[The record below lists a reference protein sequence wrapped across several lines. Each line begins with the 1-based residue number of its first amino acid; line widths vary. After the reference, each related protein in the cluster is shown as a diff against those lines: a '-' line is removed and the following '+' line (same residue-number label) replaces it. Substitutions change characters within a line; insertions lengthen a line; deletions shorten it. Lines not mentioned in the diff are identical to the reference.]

1 MSYNAQNS
9 HSTTKNYSAP
19 NVNGAKTEKLWC
31 TVTFSI
37 PMISGEEMLLVWSKF
52 LNLCSLF
59 PPLPAIQEPHSLNSL
74 SILPHFGLQHPWY
87 VSAGYKFQF
96 QRHVTHVLSAEHS
109 SSFGKIQCAW
119 GKVLNARAACASAP
133 RAPSRPDGRGSCCPP
148 GTRAPHGQSVSMS
161 PRTPTMA
168 RRLDLKNG
176 AGPAVAW
183 PQPPRKAASSLIES
197 QNGMERES
205 IAGCTR
211 GCIWERLPTST
222 SSAARARKPKPGAS
236 VGTATP
242 GTG

>member
-1 MSYNAQNS
+1 MRPHGTWWALSKGISSRIPVLSTPFLMFMSLAGGSDYFFCKS
-9 HSTTKNYSAP
+9 CS
-19 NVNGAKTEKLWC
+19 
-31 TVTFSI
+31 
-37 PMISGEEMLLVWSKF
+37 
-52 LNLCSLF
+52 SLF
-59 PPLPAIQEPHSLNSL
+59 
-74 SILPHFGLQHPWY
+74 LPHFGLQHPWY

-119 GKVLNARAACASAP
+119 GKVLNARAACTSAP

-205 IAGCTR
+205 IAGRTR